1 MKGGVLSKSV
11 DPPGRDTESG
21 RFPGQSRDVVPL
33 AVVATLLL
41 ALCLGLAGC
50 GPAARV
56 GSFAPTGSL
65 TTGRQG
71 HTATL
76 LNDGR
81 VLIAGG
87 GNTDTS
93 VGNKATYTYL
103 ASAELYDP
111 ASGTFSLTGS
121 MTTPRSGHTATLL
134 DDGRVLIAGGF
145 DGVGNTP
152 LASAELYD
160 PATGTFSP
168 TGSMTTP
175 RSSHTAT
182 LLDDGRVLIAGGG
195 GAGAKEWL
203 ASAELYDPE
212 TGTFSATGSMAMQRM
227 GPTATLLLDGRVL
240 VAGGYGGVHDGTDLN
255 SAELY
260 DPRTGTFGP
269 TGSMTSTGTGLTATA
284 LHDGRVL
291 ITDAKSR
298 TAELYDPK
306 TRAFTPTAN
315 RFGLS
320 ERPPQGDTL
329 MMIDTSVVGTATS
342 LADGRV
348 LIAGASCAK
357 DVCWYPEVFDPSSN
371 SFSAAGSDMI
381 PWPPT
386 LAPRGTQF
394 PPNQGASM
402 TLLKDGRVLF
412 AGGGIGEPDTEAELF
427 VP

>member
-11 DPPGRDTESG
+11 NPPGRNIESG
-21 RFPGQSRDVVPL
+21 RSPGRSRHVVSL

-41 ALCLGLAGC
+41 ALCLGLAAC
-50 GPAARV
+50 WPAARV
-56 GSFAPTGSL
+56 GSFTPTGSL
-65 TTGRQG
+65 TTGRHD

-76 LNDGR
+76 LKDGR

-87 GNTDTS
+87 GNTDIS
-93 VGNKATYTYL
+93 VDRATYTYL

-134 DDGRVLIAGGF
+134 DDGRVLIAGGY

-160 PATGTFSP
+160 TATGTFSP

-182 LLDDGRVLIAGGG
+182 LLDDGRVLIAGGD
-195 GAGAKEWL
+195 AGANEWL
-203 ASAELYDPE
+203 ASAELYNPK

-240 VAGGYGGVHDGTDLN
+240 VAGGYGGLHGGTDLN

-260 DPRTGTFGP
+260 DSRTGTFGP

-291 ITDAKSR
+291 ITDGKSR

-306 TRAFTPTAN
+306 TGTFTPTAN
-315 RFGLS
+315 GFGLS
-320 ERPPQGDTL
+320 ERSRSNDVIYTL
-329 MMIDTSVVGTATS
+329 VGGTATS

-371 SFSAAGSDMI
+371 SFSAAGSD
-381 PWPPT
+381 
-386 LAPRGTQF
+386 TQF

>member
-182 LLDDGRVLIAGGG
+182 LLDDGRVLTAGGD
-195 GAGAKEWL
+195 AGANEWL
-203 ASAELYDPE
+203 ASAELYNPK

-227 GPTATLLLDGRVL
+227 GPTATLLLDGGVL

-315 RFGLS
+315 GFGLS
-320 ERPPQGDTL
+320 ERPRSDTL

-371 SFSAAGSDMI
+371 SFSAAGSD
-381 PWPPT
+381 
-386 LAPRGTQF
+386 TQF